1 MDGLGAIKEVTELED
16 YDIKYSRLRAL
27 SLPIGGGLFG
37 TIVVGGIGY
46 AAYLK
51 YFKESQTSALAINN
65 AGRSIQT
72 TALSNQVQTVA
83 APEQTYQKPIQCVA
97 QSAAICADRL
107 PERSALQ

>member
-1 MDGLGAIKEVTELED
+1 VDGLGAIKEGTELED

-51 YFKESQTSALAINN
+51 YFKPKPKTF
-65 AGRSIQT
+65 T
-72 TALSNQVQTVA
+72 
-83 APEQTYQKPIQCVA
+83 QKVK
-97 QSAAICADRL
+97 DKLR
-107 PERSALQ
+107 RK